1 MTIHLIG
8 GSSQEAMTM
17 AIDSFRTQI
26 KSNGTPVQD
35 FVLKL
40 GMKSL
45 SGEITWAPLRA
56 EQWADIVS
64 NGDEIR
70 VGGSGVPEAD
80 GPGPVIVFGLIEGY
94 SGSHFPTTSKHI
106 TVVLPK
112 TREVNY
118 IQKQRKRK
126 IRLIFIP
133 KDLKKLIR
141 SEFSL
146 NSPFHLIVHIGSDG
160 HIKTTIPYPMWL
172 SVMRQMVKKQPLC
185 QIFVERASSYDN

>member
-1 MTIHLIG
+1 MAIHLIG
-8 GSSQEAMTM
+8 GSSQEAMAM
-17 AIDSFRTQI
+17 AIDSFHTQI
-26 KSNGTPVQD
+26 KSAGIPVQD

-45 SGEITWAPLRA
+45 SGEITWAPLRP

-70 VGGSGVPEAD
+70 VGGSGVEAD

-112 TREVNY
+112 TREVNHT
-118 IQKQRKRK
+118 QKTEKNEN
-126 IRLIFIP
+126 L
-133 KDLKKLIR
+133 D
-141 SEFSL
+141 
-146 NSPFHLIVHIGSDG
+146 
-160 HIKTTIPYPMWL
+160 
-172 SVMRQMVKKQPLC
+172 
-185 QIFVERASSYDN
+185 